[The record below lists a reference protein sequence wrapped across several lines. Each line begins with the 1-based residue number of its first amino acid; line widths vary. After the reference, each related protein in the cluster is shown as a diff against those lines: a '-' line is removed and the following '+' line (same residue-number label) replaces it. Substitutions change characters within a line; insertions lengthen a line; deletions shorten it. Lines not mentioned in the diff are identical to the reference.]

1 MKDDRE
7 EGEEDLPRVTDAE
20 ITEDGALVVKFDRYV
35 VKGKKRA
42 VFMPEALFALVE
54 EYGEIET
61 EGDFAGL
68 PHVSEES
75 IFDEEEEDGEPE
87 DPLADSSENP
97 LGDDL
102 SSGSNETGGA
112 EGENEP

>member
-1 MKDDRE
+1 MKDDRVDE
-7 EGEEDLPRVTDAE
+7 EDDLPRVTDAE

-35 VKGKKRA
+35 VKGKKKA

-68 PHVSEES
+68 PCVSEES
-75 IFDEEEEDGEPE
+75 VFDEEEEEEPA
-87 DPLADSSENP
+87 DPLGDISENP

-102 SSGSNETGGA
+102 GPDVKETDNV